1 MAKRLTR
8 ITTKTGD
15 DGSSG
20 LADGSRHPKSDVVFE
35 ALGAVDETNSALGV
49 VVATLGS
56 KDEIGALI
64 ADVQSRLFDLGA
76 ALSLPRS
83 GRDLASAQARIE
95 EAIGRYNATLPPL
108 REFVLPGGTSAGAA
122 MHVARTAARR
132 AERVVWL
139 LLETQQD
146 AYSPSLATYLNRLSD
161 LCFVLARVINRRAG
175 SNEPLWGDE
184 RTPR

>member
-1 MAKRLTR
+1 LDA
-8 ITTKTGD
+8 
-15 DGSSG
+15 
-20 LADGSRHPKSDVVFE
+20 
-35 ALGAVDETNSALGV
+35 
-49 VVATLGS
+49 

-64 ADVQSRLFDLGA
+64 ADLQSRLFDLGA

-83 GRDLASAQARIE
+83 GRDLASARTRVE

-139 LLETQQD
+139 LLETPQG
-146 AYSPSLATYLNRLSD
+146 ASRPSIPHAT
-161 LCFVLARVINRRAG
+161 
-175 SNEPLWGDE
+175 
-184 RTPR
+184 